1 MPVPLETD
9 SEFTRGVRARRLVQI
24 SSFVAL
30 IVLTGMVPYVQEARW
45 EIVGPMVF
53 AALMMGVCQ
62 LLNRKGRTDLAIV
75 VLLVSLM
82 ATSSTIMWVARGL
95 HDPIVLTYPVIMIMG
110 GLLMHKRAF
119 IALLVSMLVYLVLL
133 ALATET
139 FGLRVDKPPATQ
151 FSLMRDVILILL
163 IGGVCVWVM
172 VSDLHEA
179 LARLQEQMGK
189 SQESQNRLA
198 YLTQHD
204 VLTGLPNRTLE
215 RDRIGHALAQAS
227 RRQLRLAFLFVDLD
241 QFKAVND
248 SLGHAVGDELLQMV
262 ATRLTQSVRKSDIVT
277 RHGGDEFVIGL
288 TDVGDAQDVSTAAS
302 KIISCLNEPL
312 LVRGTEVLTSCS
324 IGIAL
329 FPEDAS
335 DYESL
340 LRQSGIAM
348 NQAKES
354 GRNALR
360 FYDAAMNDK
369 VLQNLR
375 LVSDMRIALSRNE
388 FVLHYQPVMDLA
400 TGRLVGAEALVRWQ
414 HPETG
419 LVPPMQFIPA
429 AEKSGLIVELG
440 AWVLEEA
447 CRQLVEWQTLGCED
461 FVMAV
466 NLSTVQFRRGDIDK
480 VVEDALKRTGLAP
493 ACLELEITESTL
505 IQDTEKFIE
514 SLQRLKA
521 LGVKIS
527 IDDFG
532 TGYSNLS
539 YLQRFAVDKLKID
552 QSFVMRLQ
560 KGPQD
565 RAMVTAIIQ
574 MAKSLNMRTTAE
586 GIELDAVRQE
596 LVGMGCG
603 LGQGYYFAKPLPAD
617 KFFGHMRQLHESQSV

>member
-30 IVLTGMVPYVQEARW
+30 IVLTGMVPYFQEARW

-419 LVPPMQFIPA
+419 LVPP
-429 AEKSGLIVELG
+429 
-440 AWVLEEA
+440 
-447 CRQLVEWQTLGCED
+447 
-461 FVMAV
+461 
-466 NLSTVQFRRGDIDK
+466 
-480 VVEDALKRTGLAP
+480 
-493 ACLELEITESTL
+493 
-505 IQDTEKFIE
+505 
-514 SLQRLKA
+514 
-521 LGVKIS
+521 
-527 IDDFG
+527 
-532 TGYSNLS
+532 
-539 YLQRFAVDKLKID
+539 
-552 QSFVMRLQ
+552 
-560 KGPQD
+560 
-565 RAMVTAIIQ
+565 
-574 MAKSLNMRTTAE
+574 
-586 GIELDAVRQE
+586 
-596 LVGMGCG
+596 
-603 LGQGYYFAKPLPAD
+603 
-617 KFFGHMRQLHESQSV
+617 

>member
-1 MPVPLETD
+1 MPEPLETD
-9 SEFTRGVRARRLVQI
+9 SDFTHAVRARRLVQI
-24 SSFVAL
+24 SSL
-30 IVLTGMVPYVQEARW
+30 VLVILLAGMVPYVHQGRW
-45 EIVGPMVF
+45 EVVGPLAC
-53 AALMMGVCQ
+53 AAVMMGVCQ
-62 LLNRKGRTDLAIV
+62 ALNRTGRTELANAI
-75 VLLVSLM
+75 LLVSLM
-82 ATSSTIMWVARGL
+82 LMSSTLMWLGRGL
-95 HDPIVLTYPVIMIMG
+95 QDPIVLTYPVIMIMG
-110 GLLMHKRAF
+110 GLLMHKRAY
-119 IALLVSMLVYLVLL
+119 IAMLVGMLVFLVFL
-133 ALATET
+133 TVATQIY
-139 FGLRVDKPPATQ
+139 GLRVDKPPAAQ
-151 FSLMRDVILILL
+151 FSLMRDVILIL
-163 IGGVCVWVM
+163 IVGGVSVWVM
-172 VSDLHEA
+172 VADLHNA
-179 LARLQEQMGK
+179 FARLQVQMTK
-189 SQESQNRLA
+189 SRESQNRLA
-198 YLTQHD
+198 YITQHD
-204 VLTGLPNRTLE
+204 VLTGLPNRALE
-215 RDRIGHALAQAS
+215 RDRIEHALAHAT
-227 RRQLRLAFLFVDLD
+227 RRHLRLAFLFVDLD

-248 SLGHAVGDELLQMV
+248 SLGHAMGDELLQMV
-262 ATRLTQSVRKSDIVT
+262 ATRLSHSVRKSDIVT

-302 KIISCLNEPL
+302 KVIGCLKDPL
-312 LVRGTEVLTSCS
+312 VARGTEVLTSCS

-329 FPEDAS
+329 FPDDAD

-340 LRQSGIAM
+340 LRQSGVAM

-354 GRNALR
+354 GRNAFR

-375 LVSDMRIALSRNE
+375 LVSDLRIALSRNE

-429 AEKSGLIVELG
+429 AEKSGLIVEMG

-447 CRQLVEWQTLGCED
+447 CRQLVEWQALGCED

-466 NLSTVQFRRGDIDK
+466 NLSPVQFRRGDIEK

-586 GIELDAVRQE
+586 GIEVEAVRQE

-603 LGQGYYFAKPLPAD
+603 LGQGYYFARPLPAD
-617 KFFGHMRQLHESQSV
+617 KFFGHMRQLHESQV